1 MPRIRLGK
9 KNLAS
14 FTGQRGK
21 HQFKDG
27 VSVEFIADADANYM
41 GAIEIVFDADTG
53 EQLGPGAQL
62 RRARLRNRDKA
73 GDPSSAVQKKVTPEV
88 QVAPKVLAEVTYD
101 FDIDSLNLL
110 AEKEGINGVRGIA
123 STYGVKGT
131 SILGLIDALI
141 AIKQTAS
148 VETGD

>member
-62 RRARLRNRDKA
+62 RRARLLNRDKA
-73 GDPSSAVQKKVTPEV
+73 NNPSSVAQKKVAPEV
-88 QVAPKVLAEVTYD
+88 EIAPKVATEVTYD
-101 FDIDSLNLL
+101 FD
-110 AEKEGINGVRGIA
+110 KEGINGVRGIA

>member
-62 RRARLRNRDKA
+62 RRARLLNRDKA
-73 GDPSSAVQKKVTPEV
+73 NNPSSVAQKKV
-88 QVAPKVLAEVTYD
+88 APEVTYD